1 MRYLVFTLA
10 FAATATV
17 AHEGVQ
23 NPAVLERMN
32 GMSAIAKGVEVI
44 GQMAK
49 GATAFDQL
57 AARSAAAEIARHAS
71 EAPALFKARED
82 DPKSESLPAIWE
94 DFDDFTAKSL
104 ELETIATELSVSIT
118 TPEDLRTALRDL
130 GNNCKSC
137 HEIYRK

>member
-1 MRYLVFTLA
+1 MRYLVFALA
-10 FAATATV
+10 MAATATL

-32 GMSAIAKGVEVI
+32 GMSAIAKGVETI

-49 GATAFDQL
+49 GTTAFDRSR
-57 AARSAAAEIARHAS
+57 ARAAAAEIARHAS
-71 EAPALFKARED
+71 EAPALFEAQEN
-82 DPKSESLPAIWE
+82 DPKSEALPAIWKN
-94 DFDDFTAKSL
+94 FDDFTARSL
-104 ELETIATELSVSIT
+104 ELETLATELSGSIS